1 MLWGTFPERIGR
13 IKGSVAAGS
22 GRELSYFSMAP
33 RGNKSSS
40 AASSVTLQSAVQEH
54 LRTEVNWVASKGKY
68 HGFKKHAGLSE
79 DNDVEEVIE
88 YSATGVVRKAFLQ
101 AEAMSHAIFVD
112 MDRQEVDQIKRIVKT
127 VPNFQE
133 QGYRWPF
140 DGMEAKFTSKENL
153 SMEYE
158 NVWDGRGID
167 VHDVDSR
174 VALRI
179 EDIEEGSKV
188 FVEHAITPYS
198 GKKARANIVGFE
210 LGATLELLS
219 VGLLERPDRKFDF
232 ESPRK
237 KRRMA

>member
-1 MLWGTFPERIGR
+1 MFPWTIGH
-13 IKGSVAAGS
+13 IKGSLAAGP
-22 GRELSYFSMAP
+22 GRELTYLSMAP
-33 RGNKSSS
+33 RSSKSSS
-40 AASSVTLQSAVQEH
+40 AASSATLQSAVQE
-54 LRTEVNWVASKGKY
+54 RVETEVNWVASRGKY
-68 HGFKKHAGLSE
+68 YGFKKLAGLSG

-88 YSATGVVRKAFLQ
+88 YSTIGVVKKAFLQ

-112 MDRQEVDQIKRIVKT
+112 IDQQEVDRIKGIVKT
-127 VPNFQE
+127 VPNFEE

-140 DGMEAKFTSKENL
+140 DGREAKFTSKENL
-153 SMEYE
+153 NMEYE
-158 NVWDGRGID
+158 YVWDGRGID
-167 VHDVDSR
+167 VHDVGSR
-174 VALRI
+174 LALRI

-219 VGLLERPDRKFDF
+219 VGLLERPDRKFNF